1 LYQAKR
7 SGRNQVCVVTENATF
22 GVSGRNAAGNGSG
35 GRRGAREAADPV
47 TEIIQAS

>member
-7 SGRNQVCVVTENATF
+7 NGRNQVCVVTENATF
-22 GVSGRNAAGNGSG
+22 GASGRDAAENVADGTPGAPEAAG
-35 GRRGAREAADPV
+35 PV